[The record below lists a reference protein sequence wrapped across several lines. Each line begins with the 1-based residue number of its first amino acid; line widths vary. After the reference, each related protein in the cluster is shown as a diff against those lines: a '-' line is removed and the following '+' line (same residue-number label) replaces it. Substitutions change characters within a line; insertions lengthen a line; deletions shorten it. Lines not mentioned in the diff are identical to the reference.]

1 MVKFIFTKEI
11 GRLCRWFRI
20 LGFDAVYFN
29 EENKGTLIIRSLR
42 ENRIVVTRRRKPIDN
57 LKVVIVENNE
67 IKKQVKEVIEKLNLK
82 IEKKKMFTRCIICNE
97 PLFPIEKREIK
108 ELVPQYVYQTQ
119 NLFHKCNIC
128 KRVYWQGTHWGNMQ
142 RYLESI
148 GVSPQRII

>member
-1 MVKFIFTKEI
+1 
-11 GRLCRWFRI
+11 
-20 LGFDAVYFN
+20 
-29 EENKGTLIIRSLR
+29 
-42 ENRIVVTRRRKPIDN
+42 
-57 LKVVIVENNE
+57 
-67 IKKQVKEVIEKLNLK
+67 
-82 IEKKKMFTRCIICNE
+82 MFTRCIICNE